1 MKIGHG
7 SNSGI
12 EELRDLGI
20 EGILS
25 LLIYGFYTLTPQF
38 LKRRLKV
45 MKTTARSEKP
55 GFPETFAIILFLFVL
70 IASYV
75 FATHSSAMAQSSPAN
90 QSNSQEGKDA
100 EQPGPQKI
108 KPSGPADE
116 FNRGVP
122 RSSLK
127 GYLKA
132 ARDGDF
138 ERAANYL
145 DLRYLPGRMD
155 KSQGPQL
162 ARQLKIALDKVLW
175 FDLDMISAHPA
186 GFSDDGLPA
195 NRDIIGRIKTPN
207 KTVDILMQR
216 IPRGDGV
223 YIWKIAN
230 QTVSEIPH
238 LYKYFGYGPFEET
251 ISKIFPDAQFLGW
264 QIWQWVLWLINF
276 ALSFLLALL
285 ITWMVNLLVGRKD
298 TAMRRQIKRFVAW
311 PVRFLL
317 WLLLEQVGLSFIGL
331 SMTVR
336 NIFRFDPVLPFVMTW
351 TAVRLVDLI
360 VFWWGERL
368 RRSAREDAIVL
379 LRPARTAI
387 RVTLVIVAVLFWLD
401 NIGLKVSTLL
411 AGLGVGGLAVA
422 LAAQDTLKNLLG
434 SIMILLDKPYKVGQR
449 IVVKGHDGI
458 VEEIG
463 LRSTRI
469 RLLTGHQT
477 TIPNEEMAK
486 IDIEN
491 IGLRPH
497 IRRLTNIGITYD
509 TPPEKIEKA
518 VAIILKILDNHEG
531 MDPEYPPRAYFNEY
545 NPYSLNILVL
555 YWYHPADYWGYMKF
569 SQGVNLQIAREF
581 QKEGIKFAFPTTTT
595 YLSQDDSQPLYL
607 NLGGSLPLEEKP

>member
-1 MKIGHG
+1 MQTITRGEK
-7 SNSGI
+7 
-12 EELRDLGI
+12 LG
-20 EGILS
+20 L
-25 LLIYGFYTLTPQF
+25 
-38 LKRRLKV
+38 
-45 MKTTARSEKP
+45 
-55 GFPETFAIILFLFVL
+55 PETFEIIFLLFVL
-70 IASYV
+70 IVSYV
-75 FATHSSAMAQSSPAN
+75 FATHLPAMAQSSPAN
-90 QSNSQEGKDA
+90 QSNSQEG
-100 EQPGPQKI
+100 EGTQQPEPKKV
-108 KPSGPADE
+108 KPLGPADE

-138 ERAANYL
+138 ERAAKYL
-145 DLRYLPGRMD
+145 DLRYLPSWMG

-175 FDLDMISAHPA
+175 FDLNMISAHPD
-186 GFSDDGLPA
+186 GFPDDGLPA
-195 NRDIIGRIKTPN
+195 NRDIIGRVKTP
-207 KTVDILMQR
+207 KKSVDILMQKV
-216 IPRGDGV
+216 PRGDGA
-223 YIWKIAN
+223 YIWKISN
-230 QTVSEIPH
+230 QTVAEIPH
-238 LYKYFGYGPFEET
+238 LYEYFGYGPFEET
-251 ISKIFPDAQFLGW
+251 LSKMFPDAQFLGW
-264 QIWQWVLWLINF
+264 QIWQWVLWLINLVL
-276 ALSFLLALL
+276 AFLLALI
-285 ITWMVNLLVGRKD
+285 ITWIVNLLVGRQD
-298 TAMRRQIKRFVAW
+298 TEMRRQIKRFVAW

-317 WLLLEQVGLSFIGL
+317 WLLLEQAGLSFIGL

-336 NIFRFDPVLPFVMTW
+336 NIFRFDPVLPFVITW
-351 TAVRLVDLI
+351 TAFRLVDLI

-368 RRSAREDAIVL
+368 RRSGREEAIVL

-387 RVTLVIVAVLFWLD
+387 RVTLVIVALLFWLD

-434 SIMILLDKPYKVGQR
+434 SIMILLDKPYSVGQR
-449 IVVKGHDGI
+449 IIAKEHDGI

-477 TIPNEEMAK
+477 VIPNDEMAK

-491 IGLRPH
+491 IGQRPH
-497 IRRLTNIGITYD
+497 IRRLANIGITYD

-531 MDPEYPPRAYFNEY
+531 MDPEFPPRAYFNEY

-581 QKEGIKFAFPTTTT
+581 QKEGIKFAFPTSTT
-595 YLSQDDSQPLYL
+595 YLSQEDGQPLNV
-607 NLGGSLPLEEKP
+607 NLGGNLSFDRKRAQTG

>member
-1 MKIGHG
+1 
-7 SNSGI
+7 
-12 EELRDLGI
+12 
-20 EGILS
+20 
-25 LLIYGFYTLTPQF
+25 
-38 LKRRLKV
+38 
-45 MKTTARSEKP
+45 MKTITGNEKF
-55 GFPETFAIILFLFVL
+55 GFPGIFAIILFLFLL

-75 FATHSSAMAQSSPAN
+75 FAAHSPAMAQSSAAN
-90 QSNSQEGKDA
+90 QSNSKEGKGA
-100 EQPGPQKI
+100 QQPEPK
-108 KPSGPADE
+108 KVKSLGPADE

-138 ERAANYL
+138 ERAANYM
-145 DLRYLPGRMD
+145 DLRYLPDRMD
-155 KSQGPQL
+155 KNQGPQL
-162 ARQLKIALDKVLW
+162 ARQLKIALDKVIW
-175 FDLDMISAHPA
+175 FDLDMISSQPD

-195 NRDIIGRIKTPN
+195 DRDIIGRVKTPE
-207 KTVDILMQR
+207 KTIEILMQH
-216 IPRGDGV
+216 IPRSDGV
-223 YIWKIAN
+223 LIWKISN
-230 QTVSEIPH
+230 QTVVEIPH
-238 LYKYFGYGPFEET
+238 LYEYFGYGPFEET
-251 ISKIFPDAQFLGW
+251 LSKLFPDAQFLGW
-264 QIWQWVLWLINF
+264 QVWQWVLWLLNLI
-276 ALSFLLALL
+276 LTFLLAFI
-285 ITWMVNLLVGRKD
+285 ITWIVNRLVGRKD
-298 TAMRRQIKRFVAW
+298 TAMRRQIKRFFAW

-336 NIFRFDPVLPFVMTW
+336 TIFRFDPVLPFVMTW

-368 RRSAREDAIVL
+368 RRSGREDAIVL

-387 RVTLVIVAVLFWLD
+387 RITLVIAAVLFWLD

-449 IVVKGHDGI
+449 VLVKGHDGV

-477 TIPNEEMAK
+477 VIPNDEMAK

-491 IGLRPH
+491 IGQRPH
-497 IRRLTNIGITYD
+497 IRRMTNIGITYD

-518 VAIILKILDNHEG
+518 VDIILKILDNHEG

-555 YWYHPADYWGYMKF
+555 YWYHPADYWDYMKF
-569 SQGVNLQIAREF
+569 SQGVNLQIHGNFKKRVSS
-581 QKEGIKFAFPTTTT
+581 
-595 YLSQDDSQPLYL
+595 LHSQPR
-607 NLGGSLPLEEKP
+607 PLI

>member
-1 MKIGHG
+1 MKI
-7 SNSGI
+7 I
-12 EELRDLGI
+12 TRAE
-20 EGILS
+20 
-25 LLIYGFYTLTPQF
+25 
-38 LKRRLKV
+38 KR
-45 MKTTARSEKP
+45 SC
-55 GFPETFAIILFLFVL
+55 PETVTLIFILFLI

-75 FATHSSAMAQSSPAN
+75 LAAHSPAMAQSSPAN
-90 QSNSQEGKDA
+90 QSNTKEDNGAKEA
-100 EQPGPQKI
+100 EPKKV
-108 KPSGPADE
+108 KPLGPADE

-138 ERAANYL
+138 ERAAEYL

-155 KSQGPQL
+155 KSQGSQL
-162 ARQLKIALDKVLW
+162 AHQLKIALDKVLW
-175 FDLDMISAHPA
+175 FDMETVSEHPD

-195 NRDIIGRIKTPN
+195 NRDIIGRVKTPE

-216 IPRGDGV
+216 IPRSDGV

-230 QTVSEIPH
+230 RTVSEIPH
-238 LYKYFGYGPFEET
+238 LYEYFGYGPFEET
-251 ISKIFPDAQFLGW
+251 LSKMFPDAQFLGW
-264 QIWQWVLWLINF
+264 QVWQWILWLINL
-276 ALSFLLALL
+276 ALAFLLALI
-285 ITWMVNLLVGRKD
+285 ITGIVNLLVGRKD
-298 TAMRRQIKRFVAW
+298 TELRRQIKRFVAW

-317 WLLLEQVGLSFIGL
+317 WLMLEEVGLSFIGL

-336 NIFRFDPVLPFVMTW
+336 TIFRFDPVLPFVMAW
-351 TAVRLVDLI
+351 TAIRLVDLI

-368 RRSAREDAIVL
+368 RRSGREEAIVL

-387 RVTLVIVAVLFWLD
+387 RVILVIVAVLFWLD

-434 SIMILLDKPYKVGQR
+434 SVMILLDKPYKVGQR
-449 IVVKGHDGI
+449 IVAEGHDGI

-477 TIPNEEMAK
+477 VIPNEEMAK

-491 IGLRPH
+491 IGQRPH
-497 IRRLTNIGITYD
+497 IRRKTNIGITYD

-518 VAIILKILDNHEG
+518 VDIILQILENHEG
-531 MDPEYPPRAYFNEY
+531 MDPDFPPRAYFNEY

-581 QKEGIKFAFPTTTT
+581 QKEGIKFAFPTSTT
-595 YLSQDDSQPLYL
+595 YLSQDGSQPLVVS
-607 NLGGSLPLEEKP
+607 LGGNLSLDR

>member
-1 MKIGHG
+1 MKPV
-7 SNSGI
+7 
-12 EELRDLGI
+12 
-20 EGILS
+20 
-25 LLIYGFYTLTPQF
+25 T
-38 LKRRLKV
+38 
-45 MKTTARSEKP
+45 RSEKLGLP
-55 GFPETFAIILFLFVL
+55 DTFAIILFLFVL

-75 FATHSSAMAQSSPAN
+75 FATPSPAMAQSLSAN
-90 QSNSQEGKDA
+90 PGTAQEGEGA
-100 EQPGPQKI
+100 RQPEQRKV

-116 FNRGVP
+116 FTRGVP
-122 RSSLK
+122 RTSLK

-138 ERAANYL
+138 KRAANYL
-145 DLRYLPGRMD
+145 DLRYLPGEMD
-155 KSQGPQL
+155 ASQGPRL
-162 ARQLKIALDKVLW
+162 ARQLKIALDKVIW
-175 FDLDMISAHPA
+175 FDLEMVSAHPD
-186 GFSDDGLPA
+186 GFPDDGLPA
-195 NRDIIGRIKTPN
+195 DRDNIGRIKTPE

-216 IPRGDGV
+216 VTRGDGAH
-223 YIWKIAN
+223 IWKISN
-230 QTVSEIPH
+230 QTVAEIPH
-238 LYKYFGYGPFEET
+238 LYKYYGYGPFEESL
-251 ISKIFPDAQFLGW
+251 SKIFPDAQFLGW
-264 QIWQWVLWLINF
+264 QVWQYVLWLLNMVLTF
-276 ALSFLLALL
+276 VLAFI
-285 ITWMVNLLVGRKD
+285 ITWIANLFVGHKD
-298 TAMRRQIKRFVAW
+298 TAMRSQIKRFVAW

-317 WLLLEQVGLSFIGL
+317 WLLLEQAGLSFIGL

-336 NIFRFDPVLPFVMTW
+336 TLFRFDPVLPFVMTW
-351 TAVRLVDLI
+351 TAVRLVDLV

-368 RRSAREDAIVL
+368 RRSGREDAIVL

-387 RVTLVIVAVLFWLD
+387 RVTLVVVAVLFWLD

-449 IVVKGHDGI
+449 VLVKGHDGV

-477 TIPNEEMAK
+477 VIPNDEMAK

-491 IGLRPH
+491 IGQRPH

-531 MDPEYPPRAYFNEY
+531 MDPEFPPRAYFNEY
-545 NPYSLNILVL
+545 HSYSLNILVY

-569 SQGVNLQIAREF
+569 SQWVNLEIAREF
-581 QKEGIKFAFPTTTT
+581 HKEGIKFAFPTSTT
-595 YLSQDDSQPLYL
+595 YLSQDDSQPLYV
-607 NLGGSLPLEEKP
+607 NLGGNLSFDREKVQNR

>member
-1 MKIGHG
+1 
-7 SNSGI
+7 
-12 EELRDLGI
+12 
-20 EGILS
+20 
-25 LLIYGFYTLTPQF
+25 
-38 LKRRLKV
+38 
-45 MKTTARSEKP
+45 MKTITGNENF
-55 GFPETFAIILFLFVL
+55 GFPRIFTIILFLFLL
-70 IASYV
+70 IASYIL
-75 FATHSSAMAQSSPAN
+75 AIPSPAMAQSNHAT
-90 QSNSQEGKDA
+90 QSYSKEGKDD
-100 EQPGPQKI
+100 QPEPKKVKSLG
-108 KPSGPADE
+108 SADE

-138 ERAANYL
+138 ERAAEYL
-145 DLRYLPGRMD
+145 DLRYLSGGMD
-155 KSQGPQL
+155 KNHGPQL

-175 FDLDMISAHPA
+175 FDMEAVSEHPD
-186 GFSDDGLPA
+186 GFSDDDLPA
-195 NRDIIGRIKTPN
+195 NRDIIGRVKTPE

-216 IPRGDGV
+216 IPRSDGV

-230 QTVSEIPH
+230 RTVSEIPH
-238 LYKYFGYGPFEET
+238 LYEYFGYGPFEET
-251 ISKIFPDAQFLGW
+251 LSKMFTDAQFLGW
-264 QIWQWVLWLINF
+264 QLWQWVLWLINA
-276 ALSFLLALL
+276 ALSFLLAFI
-285 ITWMVNLLVGRKD
+285 ITWIVNLLVGRKD
-298 TAMRRQIKRFVAW
+298 TAMRRQVKPFVAW

-317 WLLLEQVGLSFIGL
+317 WLLLERVGLSYIGL

-336 NIFRFDPVLPFVMTW
+336 TLFRVDPVLPFVMTW
-351 TAVRLVDLI
+351 TALRLVDLI
-360 VFWWGERL
+360 VFWWEERL
-368 RRSAREDAIVL
+368 RRSGRQDAIVL

-449 IVVKGHDGI
+449 IVAKGHDGI

-477 TIPNEEMAK
+477 VIPNEGMAK

-491 IGLRPH
+491 IGQRPH

-509 TPPEKIEKA
+509 TPPEKIEKS
-518 VAIILKILDNHEG
+518 VDIILKILDNHEG
-531 MDPEYPPRAYFNEY
+531 MDPEFPPRAYFSEY

-555 YWYHPADYWGYMKF
+555 YWYHPADYWGYMEF
-569 SQGVNLQIAREF
+569 SQGVNLKISREF
-581 QKEGIKFAFPTTTT
+581 KKEGIKFAFPTSTT
-595 YLSQDDSQPLYL
+595 YLSQEDSQPLQI
-607 NLGGSLPLEEKP
+607 NLGGTLSVDRESAQSR

>member
-1 MKIGHG
+1 MKAI
-7 SNSGI
+7 SRN
-12 EELRDLGI
+12 
-20 EGILS
+20 
-25 LLIYGFYTLTPQF
+25 
-38 LKRRLKV
+38 
-45 MKTTARSEKP
+45 EKHD
-55 GFPETFAIILFLFVL
+55 GPETFTIILFLL
-70 IASYV
+70 LIIASIL
-75 FATHSSAMAQSSPAN
+75 FTTHSPAMAQSSPAN

-100 EQPGPQKI
+100 EQPEPKKT
-108 KPSGPADE
+108 KPLGPADE

-138 ERAANYL
+138 ERAAKYL
-145 DLRYLPGRMD
+145 DLRYLPDRID
-155 KSQGPQL
+155 ASQGPQL
-162 ARQLKIALDKVLW
+162 ARQLKIVLDRVIW
-175 FDLDMISAHPA
+175 FDLDMISAVPD
-186 GFSDDGLPA
+186 GVTDDGLPA
-195 NRDIIGRIKTPN
+195 NRDSIGHIKTPEQ
-207 KTVDILMQR
+207 TIDILMQR

-223 YIWKIAN
+223 YIWKISN
-230 QTVSEIPH
+230 RTVSEIPH
-238 LYKYFGYGPFEET
+238 LYEYFGYGLFEET

-264 QIWQWVLWLINF
+264 QVWQWVLWLIN
-276 ALSFLLALL
+276 AVLSFLMALL
-285 ITWMVNLLVGRKD
+285 ITWVVNLLVGRKD
-298 TAMRRQIKRFVAW
+298 NEMRRQIKRFVAW

-317 WLLLEQVGLSFIGL
+317 WLMLEQVGLSFIGL

-336 NIFRFDPVLPFVMTW
+336 TLFRFDPMVPFVLTW

-368 RRSAREDAIVL
+368 RHSEREDAIVL

-387 RVTLVIVAVLFWLD
+387 RITIIIAGVLFWLD

-434 SIMILLDKPYKVGQR
+434 SVMILLDKPYRVGQR
-449 IVVKGHDGI
+449 IVAKGHDGI

-463 LRSTRI
+463 LRSTRM

-477 TIPNEEMAK
+477 TIPNDEMAK

-491 IGLRPH
+491 IGQRPH

-518 VAIILKILDNHEG
+518 VDIIMKILDNHEG
-531 MDPEYPPRAYFNEY
+531 MDPDLPPRAYFNEY

-569 SQGVNLQIAREF
+569 SQWVNLEIAREF
-581 QKEGIKFAFPTTTT
+581 EKEGIKFAFPTTTT
-595 YLSQDDSQPLYL
+595 YLSQEDGQPLQV
-607 NLGGSLPLEEKP
+607 NLGGNLSFDREKAPTG